1 MPVQASSLHNESEAY
16 IWWKVGFLKQTKT
29 KRMSVLGLPDSYED
43 VGSFTRHSKGNLRN
57 CGSQDAAQRIFAVMQ

>member
-16 IWWKVGFLKQTKT
+16 IWWKVGFFKQTKT

-43 VGSFTRHSKGNLRN
+43 DGIVY
-57 CGSQDAAQRIFAVMQ
+57 AALKRQFKKLW

>member
-16 IWWKVGFLKQTKT
+16 IWWKVGFFKQTKT

-43 VGSFTRHSKGNLRN
+43 DGIVY
-57 CGSQDAAQRIFAVMQ
+57 AALKRQF